1 MQSGRIE
8 SPVEIQAVYERLQT
22 SVRGVIVGKDR
33 VVELCLIALLAG
45 GHVLLTDIPG
55 VGKTTLARAIAS
67 SISGGFSRIQFTPD
81 LLPSDITGTSVYDP
95 REVRFEWLP
104 GPVFA
109 PVLLAD
115 EINRATPRTQSAL
128 LEAMAEGQVTVDG
141 ETRGLPEPF
150 FVVATQN
157 PHQFHG
163 TYPLPEGQLDR
174 FMVAT
179 SMGYPERRAE
189 IGLVRNQVERRPLE
203 EVEPVV
209 ELREIAAAREIV
221 RSVQAHD
228 EVLAYA
234 VALAEATRNHPAVS
248 LGVSPRGS
256 IALVRAAQARAAT
269 RGRDFVGPE
278 DVKALAPDA
287 LPHRLSVRGGTSGT
301 TAEAVIREV
310 LDHVPPPA

>member
-8 SPVEIQAVYERLQT
+8 SPVEIQAVYERLRT
-22 SVRGVIVGKDR
+22 SVRAVIVGKDR

-141 ETRGLPEPF
+141 ETRRLPEPF

-179 SMGYPERRAE
+179 IMGYPERRAE
-189 IGLVRNQVERRPLE
+189 IGLVRDQVERRPLE

-221 RSVQAHD
+221 RSVQAHE

-310 LDHVPPPA
+310 LDKVPPPA